1 IGDPFLY
8 YLLSFYDPEFIELF
22 KVKAEFNPL
31 IEINK
36 EVIEVFPKIIKK
48 IIKEEKIKDLDAS
61 GLSEIFKYAVYQAGD
76 RKKIN
81 VILENIID
89 LLREA
94 NVLSQN
100 EIISGKEIKQA
111 LKEKISRVNL
121 LEERIRE
128 LIREGK
134 IIIDTEGKKAGQI
147 NGLSVYVLGDYSF
160 GKPSRITA
168 NVFPGTKGI
177 INIEREIDMSGPIH
191 SKGVLIL
198 SSYLYN
204 KYSSDFPLQLSCTL
218 TFEQA
223 YEPVEGDSASAAE
236 LIAILSAISKI
247 PIRQDIAVTGS
258 IDQFGNVQP
267 VGGIKEKIE
276 GFYRVCKLT
285 SFTGEQGV
293 IVPAKNLDNILLDDE
308 VLEDIKNGKFHI
320 YTVETIDDIIEILTG
335 YKPEKFH
342 KEVAKGLKKLYQLSK
357 EKEKKIKKKV
367 KTSKK
372 GKG

>member
-1 IGDPFLY
+1 ML
-8 YLLSFYDPEFIELF
+8 
-22 KVKAEFNPL
+22 
-31 IEINK
+31 
-36 EVIEVFPKIIKK
+36 
-48 IIKEEKIKDLDAS
+48 EEK
-61 GLSEIFKYAVYQAGD
+61 
-76 RKKIN
+76 
-81 VILENIID
+81 
-89 LLREA
+89 
-94 NVLSQN
+94 
-100 EIISGKEIKQA
+100 
-111 LKEKISRVNL
+111 
-121 LEERIRE
+121 IRE
-128 LIREGK
+128 LIKEGK
-134 IIIDTEGKKAGQI
+134 IIIDIEGKKTGQI
-147 NGLSVYVLGDYSF
+147 NGLSVYVLGDHSF

-168 NVFPGTKGI
+168 NVFPGTKGVV
-177 INIEREIDMSGPIH
+177 NIEREIDMSGPIH

-204 KYSSDFPLQLSCTL
+204 KYSTDFPLQLSCTL

-236 LIAILSAISKI
+236 LMAILSAISKI

-258 IDQFGNVQP
+258 IDQFGNIQP

-285 SFTGEQGV
+285 NFTGEQGV
-293 IVPAKNLDNILLDDE
+293 IVPAKNFDNILLDDD

-320 YTVETIDDIIEILTG
+320 YTVETIDDVIEILTG

-357 EKEKKIKKKV
+357 EKEKKIKKKI

-372 GKG
+372 LKS